1 MKVNVETSVICIT
14 KGQRFSMGLK
24 TSISCSYLVIVHE
37 APVTGSVR
45 VLRTFSVRQMGRLGT
60 QAGFLCCHF
69 EVESLLQGIS
79 VFALMAFNRL
89 EDAHPCYQG

>member
-24 TSISCSYLVIVHE
+24 TSISCSYLVTMRE
-37 APVTGSVR
+37 APVRGSVR
-45 VLRTFSVRQMGRLGT
+45 VFRTFSVGQMDRLGT

-79 VFALMAFNRL
+79 GFALKALNRL
-89 EDAHPCYQG
+89 ENAHPYYQG